1 MLKAE
6 GSYILPDN
14 VPANEFLNLE
24 DKKISTSRNW
34 AVWLDEYLK
43 DLPGKQDV
51 LRYVLTANAPET
63 KDNNFT
69 WRDFQA
75 RNNNELVAVYGNF
88 VNRALQ
94 LTKKYYDGVVPARG
108 TLTDF
113 DREII
118 GEFTD
123 VKARVEELL
132 EGFRFRDAQKEA
144 MNLARIGN
152 KYLADS
158 EPWKVIKT
166 DPERVKTILNL
177 SLQLVANLAIAFEP
191 FLPFSSEKLRRMLAV
206 GEVKWDELGSI
217 DLLAEGHQ
225 LGTPELL
232 FEKIEDCVVE
242 AQVQKLLDMEAA
254 NAEANYRAND
264 IKADIQFEDFEKL
277 DIRVGTVKACERV
290 PKADK
295 LLKFT
300 IADGL
305 DDRTIVSGI
314 AKHYAPED
322 LVGRQVCFIA
332 NLPPRKLRG
341 IESQGMILSAENF
354 NGELS
359 VITVDREVKP
369 GSEVK

>member
-1 MLKAE
+1 
-6 GSYILPDN
+6 
-14 VPANEFLNLE
+14 
-24 DKKISTSRNW
+24 
-34 AVWLDEYLK
+34 
-43 DLPGKQDV
+43 
-51 LRYVLTANAPET
+51 
-63 KDNNFT
+63 
-69 WRDFQA
+69 
-75 RNNNELVAVYGNF
+75 
-88 VNRALQ
+88 
-94 LTKKYYDGVVPARG
+94 
-108 TLTDF
+108 
-113 DREII
+113 
-118 GEFTD
+118 
-123 VKARVEELL
+123 
-132 EGFRFRDAQKEA
+132 

-232 FEKIEDCVVE
+232 FEKIEDSVVE

>member
-1 MLKAE
+1 
-6 GSYILPDN
+6 
-14 VPANEFLNLE
+14 
-24 DKKISTSRNW
+24 
-34 AVWLDEYLK
+34 
-43 DLPGKQDV
+43 
-51 LRYVLTANAPET
+51 
-63 KDNNFT
+63 
-69 WRDFQA
+69 
-75 RNNNELVAVYGNF
+75 
-88 VNRALQ
+88 
-94 LTKKYYDGVVPARG
+94 
-108 TLTDF
+108 
-113 DREII
+113 
-118 GEFTD
+118 
-123 VKARVEELL
+123 
-132 EGFRFRDAQKEA
+132 
-144 MNLARIGN
+144 
-152 KYLADS
+152 
-158 EPWKVIKT
+158 
-166 DPERVKTILNL
+166 
-177 SLQLVANLAIAFEP
+177 
-191 FLPFSSEKLRRMLAV
+191 
-206 GEVKWDELGSI
+206 
-217 DLLAEGHQ
+217 
-225 LGTPELL
+225 
-232 FEKIEDCVVE
+232 
-242 AQVQKLLDMEAA
+242 MEAA